1 MCSLGMLHAVGSISS
16 SEKMGMGGEEK
27 EQEEKEENAKN
38 RSEHAGLFM
47 PITPVSERFS
57 HHPAQSP
64 VPLSS
69 TLAL

>member
-38 RSEHAGLFM
+38 VM
-47 PITPVSERFS
+47 P
-57 HHPAQSP
+57 SP
-64 VPLSS
+64 SLLDLQNGCIPLSDMAYVGS
-69 TLAL
+69 SV